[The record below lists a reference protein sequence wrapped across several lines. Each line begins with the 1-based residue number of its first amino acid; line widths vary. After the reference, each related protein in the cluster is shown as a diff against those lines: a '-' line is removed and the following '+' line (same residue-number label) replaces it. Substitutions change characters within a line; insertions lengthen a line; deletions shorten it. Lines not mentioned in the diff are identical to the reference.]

1 MKVFIPMSTALLSPS
16 TLPYGLPDFAA
27 ITVSD
32 LLPAF
37 QAGMQEQ
44 AAEIRAITENQDP
57 ATFEN
62 TVAAIERSGQVLART
77 GAVFFNAVMSHA
89 TPEIQELEQ
98 EISPLL
104 SAHQDSIYQDSALF
118 ERVSSVPEQGL
129 DSESSRLLAE
139 YRRRFVRAGAAL
151 DDAGKARMRELN
163 TRLSELGTT
172 FSQRL
177 LADTNDSS
185 LELGDEAE
193 LEGLAPEDIAAA
205 AAAAQAAGSSAKY
218 LLSLVLP
225 TPQPAL
231 AKLKNREVR
240 RRLFEASVNRG
251 YRENSNNTLGIAAE
265 IAALRAERAAL
276 LGYENHAAYAV
287 EDQTAPTTAAVEEML
302 SRLVPPAVRNA
313 QAEADKLRAAAA
325 RDGIDDFQPWD
336 WAYYS
341 EQIRREEYAVDLESL
356 RPWFELERVLHDGV
370 FYAAN
375 QLYGITFTERKD
387 LTGYHPDVRVWE
399 VKDEDGTGLGLFLG
413 DYFTRDTKSGGAWM
427 NELVSQSRLLGH
439 QPVVVNNLNISKPAD
454 GEPALL
460 TFDEVVT
467 AFHEFGHA
475 LHGLFSNVGFPRFAG
490 TAVPRDFV
498 EYPSQVNEMWM
509 LTDEVA
515 ANFARHYQTGEPLP
529 AGLLQKIRDASLW
542 GEGFRTTEYLGATLL
557 DWAWHVLPT
566 GQEPVSD
573 PEAFEHKALLD
584 AGIDPAL
591 VPPRYRTGYFKHIFP
606 GGYSAGYYSYVW
618 SEVLDADTVQ
628 WFTENGGLVRANGDA
643 FRSKLLSKGY
653 SEDPLQSFRNLRGRD
668 ADIAPLLARRGL
680 S

>member
-1 MKVFIPMSTALLSPS
+1 MEEHL
-16 TLPYGLPDFAA
+16 
-27 ITVSD
+27 
-32 LLPAF
+32 
-37 QAGMQEQ
+37 
-44 AAEIRAITENQDP
+44 AEIRAITSNPEP
-57 ATFEN
+57 AGFEN
-62 TVAAIERSGQVLART
+62 TIAALERSGQVLART
-77 GAVFFNAVMSHA
+77 VAVFSNAVMSHA
-89 TPEIQELEQ
+89 TDEIQALEQ
-98 EISPLL
+98 EISPRL
-104 SAHQDSIYQDSALF
+104 SAHQDSIYQDPALF
-118 ERVSSVPEQGL
+118 ERVNAVSGEGL
-129 DSESSRLLAE
+129 DEESARLLAE

-177 LADTNDSS
+177 LADTNDSA
-185 LELGDEAE
+185 LELNDEVE
-193 LEGLAPEDIAAA
+193 LDGLSPDDVAAA
-205 AAAAQAAGSSAKY
+205 AAAAQAAGSGAKY
-218 LLSLVLP
+218 LLTLILP

-231 AKLKNREVR
+231 AKLKNRDVR
-240 RRLFEASVNRG
+240 RRLFEASVHRG
-251 YRENSNNTLGIAAE
+251 FRDNENSTLAVAAE

-287 EDQTAPTTAAVEEML
+287 EDQTAPTTGAVEGML
-302 SRLVPPAVRNA
+302 AKLVPPAVRNA
-313 QAEADKLRAAAA
+313 GAEAGKLRAAAA
-325 RDGIDDFQPWD
+325 RDGIYDFQPWD

-341 EQIRREEYAVDLESL
+341 EQVRRDEYAVDLEAL

-375 QLYGITFTERKD
+375 RLYGITFTERND

-399 VKDEDGTGLGLFLG
+399 VRDEDGNGLGLFLG

-427 NELVSQSRLLGH
+427 NELVSQSRLLDH
-439 QPVVVNNLNISKPAD
+439 QPVVVNNLNISKPAE

-475 LHGLFSNVGFPRFAG
+475 LHGLFSKVRYPLFSG

-509 LTDEVA
+509 LDDEVA

-529 AGLLQKIRDASLW
+529 AGTLEKIRNASLW
-542 GEGFRTTEYLGATLL
+542 GEGFRTAEYLGATLL
-557 DWAWHVLPT
+557 DWAWHMLPP
-566 GQEPVSD
+566 GQDPVAD
-573 PEAFEHKALLD
+573 PEAFEHKALIE

-591 VPPRYRTGYFKHIFP
+591 VPPRYRTGYFKHIYA
-606 GGYSAGYYSYVW
+606 GGYSAGYYSYIW

-628 WFTENGGLVRANGDA
+628 WFTENGGLKRENGEA

-668 ADIAPLLARRGL
+668 ADLTPLLERRGL

>member
-1 MKVFIPMSTALLSPS
+1 MSNALLSPS
-16 TLPYGLPDFAA
+16 TLPYGLPDFTA
-27 ITVSD
+27 ITTAD

-37 QAGMQEQ
+37 TTGMEEHL
-44 AAEIRAITENQDP
+44 AEIRAITSNPEP
-57 ATFEN
+57 AGFEN
-62 TVAAIERSGQVLART
+62 TIAALERSGQVLART
-77 GAVFFNAVMSHA
+77 VAVFSNAVMSHA
-89 TPEIQELEQ
+89 TDEIQALEQ
-98 EISPLL
+98 EISPRL
-104 SAHQDSIYQDSALF
+104 SAHQDSIYQDPALF
-118 ERVSSVPEQGL
+118 ERVNAVSGEGL
-129 DSESSRLLAE
+129 DEESARLLAE

-177 LADTNDSS
+177 LADTNDSA
-185 LELGDEAE
+185 LELNDEVE
-193 LEGLAPEDIAAA
+193 LDGLSPDDVAAA
-205 AAAAQAAGSSAKY
+205 AAAAQAAGSGAKY
-218 LLSLVLP
+218 LLTLILP

-231 AKLKNREVR
+231 AKLKNRDVR
-240 RRLFEASVNRG
+240 RRLFEASVHRG
-251 YRENSNNTLGIAAE
+251 FRDNENSTLAVAAE

-287 EDQTAPTTAAVEEML
+287 EDQTAPTTGAVEGML
-302 SRLVPPAVRNA
+302 AKLVPPAVRNA
-313 QAEADKLRAAAA
+313 GAEAGKLRAAAA
-325 RDGIDDFQPWD
+325 RDGIYDFQPWD

-341 EQIRREEYAVDLESL
+341 EQVRRDEYAVDLEAL

-375 QLYGITFTERKD
+375 RLYGITFTERND

-399 VKDEDGTGLGLFLG
+399 VRDEDGNGLGLFLG

-427 NELVSQSRLLGH
+427 NELVSQSRLLDH
-439 QPVVVNNLNISKPAD
+439 QPVVVNNLNISKPAE

-475 LHGLFSNVGFPRFAG
+475 LHGLFSKVRYPLFSG

-509 LTDEVA
+509 LDDEVA

-529 AGLLQKIRDASLW
+529 AGTLEKIRNASLW
-542 GEGFRTTEYLGATLL
+542 GEGFRTAEYLGATLL
-557 DWAWHVLPT
+557 DWAWHMLPP
-566 GQEPVSD
+566 GQDPVAD
-573 PEAFEHKALLD
+573 PEAFEHKALIE
-584 AGIDPAL
+584 AGIEPAL
-591 VPPRYRTGYFKHIFP
+591 VPPRYRTGYFKHIYA
-606 GGYSAGYYSYVW
+606 GGYSAGYYSYIW

-628 WFTENGGLVRANGDA
+628 WFTENGGLKRENGEA

-668 ADIAPLLARRGL
+668 ADLTPLLERRGL